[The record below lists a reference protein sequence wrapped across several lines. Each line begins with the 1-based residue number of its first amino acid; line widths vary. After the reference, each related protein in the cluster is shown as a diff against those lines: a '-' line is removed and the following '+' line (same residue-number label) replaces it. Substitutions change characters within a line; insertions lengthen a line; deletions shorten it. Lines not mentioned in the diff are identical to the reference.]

1 MCPILD
7 SYQTKQLMQ
16 NLHIEHPEDS
26 ILNGDL
32 NVLDWFT
39 AAGTLSLKMDGAPAI
54 VWGINPAN
62 GQFFVGTKAV
72 FNKVK
77 IRIAH
82 SHEEIDQFYEG
93 YVASVLHD
101 CFDYL
106 PRTEDIIQGDFIG
119 FGGESEYTPNTITY
133 QFPDVIKHKIIIAPH
148 TRYEANDDLRDS
160 WAIPLTVN
168 LDSTD
173 TVLFVKPNAYIQ
185 HNQISF
191 ADAEEICDF
200 ARQMSTTCTF
210 VSGKQLTE
218 LKKAINACIRE
229 QREIEDD
236 AFDCDANLIR
246 LWKLVKSIKEDCL
259 YLCRN
264 DGPAAYIGY
273 DRIDAEGYVMSNE
286 YGTYKLVNREFFS
299 HANFTQPKAWSK

>member
-1 MCPILD
+1 
-7 SYQTKQLMQ
+7 MQ
-16 NLHIEHPEDS
+16 NIHLQHCEDS
-26 ILNGDL
+26 ILNGNL
-32 NVLDWFT
+32 EVLDWFT
-39 AAGTLSLKMDGAPAI
+39 AAGTLSLKMDGAPAL
-54 VWGINPAN
+54 VWGSNPAN

-93 YVASVLHD
+93 NVANILHE
-101 CFDYL
+101 CFDVL
-106 PRTEDIIQGDFIG
+106 PRTKDIIQGDFLG
-119 FGGESEYTPNTITY
+119 FGGDTEYTPNTITY
-133 QFPDVIKHKIIIAPH
+133 QFPDVITQKVILAPH

-173 TVLFVKPNAYIQ
+173 EVLFVKPNAYIQ
-185 HNQISF
+185 HDQSSF
-191 ADAEEICDF
+191 ADVEEICDF

-229 QREIEDD
+229 QRQIEDD
-236 AFDCDANLIR
+236 AFDCDPNLIR

-259 YLCRN
+259 FLCRN
-264 DGPAAYIGY
+264 DGPAAYIGQN
-273 DRIDAEGYVMSNE
+273 RIDAEGYVMSNE
-286 YGTYKLVNREFFS
+286 YGTYKLINREFFS
-299 HANFTQPKAWSK
+299 HANFTMQKAWSK